1 MSAGVPEPSP
11 DASAPEPALT
21 VDEPEPVGSDETGQA
36 LLAAGADAVET
47 GPGDPVV
54 VARRFLSAVAWG
66 EHHTIWE
73 LLGRE
78 GRTAVLRVATT
89 RGMDEALAARL
100 RDGVAS
106 PGDQDVFLTDLVNG
120 LRADLV
126 GTDLDALE
134 IEPEPGPEEDGRA
147 RVLLVAPVA
156 SSLGVPGLPVG
167 SVELADDDGRW
178 LVQRLVPRI
187 KR

>member
-1 MSAGVPEPSP
+1 MSASESDPH
-11 DASAPEPALT
+11 
-21 VDEPEPVGSDETGQA
+21 EPEQA
-36 LLAAGADAVET
+36 LLAADADAVVA
-47 GPGDPVV
+47 GPGDPFV
-54 VARRFLSAVAWG
+54 VARQFLDAVAWG

-120 LRADLV
+120 LRADLA

-134 IEPEPGPEEDGRA
+134 IESEPGPQEPGRA
-147 RVLLVAPVA
+147 RVVLVAPVA
-156 SSLGVPGLPVG
+156 ASLGVPGLPVG
-167 SVELADDDGRW
+167 SVELADEGGTW

-187 KR
+187 GR

>member
-1 MSAGVPEPSP
+1 M
-11 DASAPEPALT
+11 
-21 VDEPEPVGSDETGQA
+21 SDEAEADDPGPGLPA
-36 LLAAGADAVET
+36 AAGDAVDT

-54 VARRFLSAVAWG
+54 VARQFLNAVAWG

-120 LRADLV
+120 LRADLT

-134 IEPEPGPEEDGRA
+134 VEAEPGPQEDGRA

-156 SSLGVPGLPVG
+156 ASLGVPGLPVG
-167 SVELADDDGRW
+167 SVELAADGGTW
-178 LVQRLVPRI
+178 LVQRLVPRLS
-187 KR
+187 R